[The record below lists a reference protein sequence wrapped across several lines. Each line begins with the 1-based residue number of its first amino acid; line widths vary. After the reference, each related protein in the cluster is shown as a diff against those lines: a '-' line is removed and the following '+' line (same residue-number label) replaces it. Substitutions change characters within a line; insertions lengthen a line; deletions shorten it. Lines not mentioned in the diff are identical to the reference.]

1 MPTPIEMLQGA
12 LAKLATLD
20 SRVLMLETKVTNL
33 ESKLIAHAQ
42 HIRALEQGAGDC
54 VVGGTPT

>member
-20 SRVLMLETKVTNL
+20 SRVSVLETKVANL
-33 ESKLIAHAQ
+33 ELKLATHAQ

-54 VVGGTPT
+54 VAGGTPT